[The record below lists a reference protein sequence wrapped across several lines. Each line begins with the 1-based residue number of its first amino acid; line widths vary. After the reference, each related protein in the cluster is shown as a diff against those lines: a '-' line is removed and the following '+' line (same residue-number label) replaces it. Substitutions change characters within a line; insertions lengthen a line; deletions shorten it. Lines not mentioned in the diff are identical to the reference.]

1 MTRNQASGGV
11 SVSVARSQ
19 APAPQ
24 RRGDPGSRAA
34 GLPRVRPQQGG
45 PARGRPAERSWMPS
59 GGCPYPVIWV
69 QALTHCWN
77 GTQSFLPLPHCAS
90 GVFQNL
96 MVWKYDSGASA
107 W

>member
-19 APAPQ
+19 A
-24 RRGDPGSRAA
+24 RRHSAADEPGRAAAGYAARAA
-34 GLPRVRPQQGG
+34 GRALALLAVVV
-45 PARGRPAERSWMPS
+45 PS
-59 GGCPYPVIWV
+59 GAMSYPVIWV

-96 MVWKYDSGASA
+96 IVWKYDSGAFA

>member
-19 APAPQ
+19 LRRHSDAEIRAPGPPA
-24 RRGDPGSRAA
+24 RG
-34 GLPRVRPQQGG
+34 VRPQQGG